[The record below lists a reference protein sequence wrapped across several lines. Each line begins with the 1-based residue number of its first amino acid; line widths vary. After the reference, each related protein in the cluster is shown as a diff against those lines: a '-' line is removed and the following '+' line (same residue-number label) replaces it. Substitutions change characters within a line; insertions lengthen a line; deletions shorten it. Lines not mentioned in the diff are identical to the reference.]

1 MLYCA
6 YPAEQEAAQLGRK
19 KAKKKEPIFDDYEYG
34 YGYDYLLD
42 EEQKKP
48 TGTADDADGLEED
61 EDAWWEDE
69 PEEKRLAHIREAY
82 REDSDEGREYKPDD
96 EEMDIPL
103 ENLLLDGVA
112 LELKLKPEEAEELEE
127 SEGRKLLKRELRA
140 EALKRYEEAARTVQ
154 DFKNVHAT
162 WDKLDA
168 NRERKERY
176 HELLRGDVPLDYQVD
191 YAAASFVPRWRND
204 PTERQM
210 LRGDFLDY
218 FFDCPYEMH
227 DLTTK
232 EYLRQIIMGMSRNH
246 KEIFYFLFLRLYSP
260 QYVALMRGQTDRNIR
275 KVRDT
280 VIRKIHKKMFKQLTK
295 MQDHRHVPGA
305 RESTFLQ
312 EWGQANEQFPDEQE
326 EDLSE

>member
-1 MLYCA
+1 M
-6 YPAEQEAAQLGRK
+6 GRK
-19 KAKKKEPIFDDYEYG
+19 KAKRKEPIFDDYEYG

-42 EEQKKP
+42 EEQKMP
-48 TGTADDADGLEED
+48 TGTADDTDGQED
-61 EDAWWEDE
+61 ERAWWEDE
-69 PEEKRLAHIREAY
+69 PEEKVLAHIRDSY
-82 REDSDEGREYKPDD
+82 CEDSDQDNLSEKPDD
-96 EEMDIPL
+96 ESLDVPL
-103 ENLLLDGVA
+103 EKLLLDSVA
-112 LELKLKPEEAEELEE
+112 LELKLKPEEEEKLEE
-127 SEGRKLLKRELRA
+127 SEGRKLLKRELRE

-218 FFDCPYEMH
+218 LFDCPYEMH

-246 KEIFYFLFLRLYSP
+246 KEIFYFLFLRQFSP
-260 QYVALMRGQTDRNIR
+260 QYVALIRGQTDRNIR

-280 VIRKIHKKMFKQLTK
+280 VLRKIHKKMFIQLTK
-295 MQDHRHVPGA
+295 MQNHGYSPGPKEA
-305 RESTFLQ
+305 AFLREWHLDKEAS
-312 EWGQANEQFPDEQE
+312 PSEQE
-326 EDLSE
+326 DLTE

>member
-1 MLYCA
+1 M
-6 YPAEQEAAQLGRK
+6 
-19 KAKKKEPIFDDYEYG
+19 
-34 YGYDYLLD
+34 
-42 EEQKKP
+42 P
-48 TGTADDADGLEED
+48 TDTTDDANRQED
-61 EDAWWEDE
+61 EGAWWEDE
-69 PEEKRLAHIREAY
+69 PEEKVLARIRDSY
-82 REDSDEGREYKPDD
+82 REDSNQDNRSEKPDD
-96 EEMDIPL
+96 ESLDVPL

-112 LELKLKPEEAEELEE
+112 LELKLKPEEEEELEE
-127 SEGRKLLKRELRA
+127 SEGRKLLKRELRE

-204 PTERQM
+204 PMERQM

-232 EYLRQIIMGMSRNH
+232 EHLRQIIMGLKGEH
-246 KEIFYFLFLRLYSP
+246 KEIFYFLFLRHYSP

-295 MQDHRHVPGA
+295 MQDHGYSPGA
-305 RESTFLQ
+305 REAAFLQ
-312 EWGQANEQFPDEQE
+312 EWSRSKEQYFDEQE